1 MMLPLA
7 LAAALCVVLI
17 VPGRPLRR
25 LDPRPARGAPDWRAA
40 LSRLLRRPAGSRAVR
55 GQAPVAMEFLAVCL
69 DAGAPV
75 ASAVRSVVEVS
86 PEVTA
91 SLLGRVLAYLDV
103 GRAPEEAWAEL
114 GDDAVWGAAARD
126 FVRSARSG
134 TALSEA
140 LRRHAADLR
149 QGDHEEETKRART
162 VGVKSVGPLMGCFLP
177 AFVLVGV
184 IPIIAGLLGDFFG

>member
-1 MMLPLA
+1 MTLPLA
-7 LAAALCVVLI
+7 LAAALCVALLL
-17 VPGRPLRR
+17 PGRPLRR
-25 LDPRPARGAPDWRAA
+25 LDQPARRPVAWRNALRRLGPRPAADRVV
-40 LSRLLRRPAGSRAVR
+40 RR
-55 GQAPVAMEFLAVCL
+55 QAPVAMEFLAVCL

-75 ASAVRSVVEVS
+75 ASAVASVVEVS
-86 PEVTA
+86 PDPSA
-91 SLLGRVLAYLDV
+91 SLLGRVLAHLDV

-114 GDDAVWGAAARD
+114 RNDPVWGPAARD

-149 QGDHEEETKRART
+149 QVQHDEETKRART
-162 VGVKSVGPLMGCFLP
+162 VGVKSVCPLMGCFLP